1 MNDDREVLRKQ
12 YLETI
17 VPPFAALF
25 RRWRPL
31 LSGIHEFTD
40 AEGQSPLAVEDRP
53 LAVDAPPL
61 EVFLPFVLNL
71 RLEMLS
77 PANNTLWSRYLFL
90 SRVNYGKDSE
100 DAIGEVKAHLDKSS
114 DVLFAARKAGLVI

>member
-1 MNDDREVLRKQ
+1 MLSRCCQVYVSDFGSRVKGCLTVCWSVQVWHAVNDDRKVLRKQ

-17 VPPFAALF
+17 VPPFAALL

-61 EVFLPFVLNL
+61 EVFLPF
-71 RLEMLS
+71 
-77 PANNTLWSRYLFL
+77 
-90 SRVNYGKDSE
+90 
-100 DAIGEVKAHLDKSS
+100 
-114 DVLFAARKAGLVI
+114 